1 MMLFFDSFEKRYF
14 RKVILKVERMRL
26 QQPVTFDVHNF
37 GRFAGRVGCRHD
49 GEGGQVGHGSNRGRA
64 DPGAAEE
71 PGNQVQEAEKD
82 DVPVDAATL
91 LELVHQD
98 EPEQMLRQ
106 LWSNLTE

>member
-1 MMLFFDSFEKRYF
+1 
-14 RKVILKVERMRL
+14 MR
-26 QQPVTFDVHNF
+26 N
-37 GRFAGRVGCRHD
+37 
-49 GEGGQVGHGSNRGRA
+49 GSNRGRA